1 MLLNYVFIQH
11 ELTHLNVLFDHSDQ
25 TAAIKMYEKPGC
37 SGKMRK
43 NGYGGRRQKGI
54 ESEGIP
60 R

>member
-1 MLLNYVFIQH
+1 MYLFNMSWHIWMFF
-11 ELTHLNVLFDHSDQ
+11 FDHSDQ

-54 ESEGIP
+54 ESEGIL